1 MLLFSKIT
9 VHFAYIKK
17 LNFMHNDAL
26 GSYAICFCNEKAAC
40 GRDVHNKTASL
51 ERNKRIIQ

>member
-1 MLLFSKIT
+1 MLLLSKIT

-26 GSYAICFCNEKAAC
+26 GCYAICF
-40 GRDVHNKTASL
+40 
-51 ERNKRIIQ
+51 